1 MKRTIQEAAEW
12 INDRSAGLK
21 PGLIADI
28 EVLAT
33 DQGFAED
40 ADGIR
45 SVAYQGWRVED
56 FQELLGLIS

>member
-1 MKRTIQEAAEW
+1 MKRTIQEAAQW
-12 INDRSAGLK
+12 INGSSADLK
-21 PGLIADI
+21 SGLIADI

>member
-1 MKRTIQEAAEW
+1 MQRTIQEAAQW
-12 INDRSAGLK
+12 INSCTLLK
-21 PGLIADI
+21 PGLIADL

-33 DQGFAED
+33 DQGYAED

-45 SVAYQGWRVED
+45 LAAYQGWRVED

>member
-1 MKRTIQEAAEW
+1 MQCTILEAAQW
-12 INDRSAGLK
+12 INNCGQLK

>member
-1 MKRTIQEAAEW
+1 MQRTILEAAEW

-40 ADGIR
+40 EDGIR
-45 SVAYQGWRVED
+45 LVAYQGWRVED
-56 FQELLGLIS
+56 FRELLNLLK

>member
-1 MKRTIQEAAEW
+1 MLRTIQEAAQW
-12 INDRSAGLK
+12 INNCGQLK

-28 EVLAT
+28 EALAT

-40 ADGIR
+40 DDGIR
-45 SVAYQGWRVED
+45 SLAYQGWRVED

>member
-1 MKRTIQEAAEW
+1 MLHTIQEVAQW
-12 INDRSAGLK
+12 INNCGQLK
-21 PGLIADI
+21 PGLVADI

-40 ADGIR
+40 DDGIR
-45 SVAYQGWRVED
+45 SLAYPLWRVED

>member
-1 MKRTIQEAAEW
+1 MQRTIQEAAQW
-12 INDRSAGLK
+12 INNCGQLK
-21 PGLIADI
+21 PGLVADI

-40 ADGIR
+40 DDGIR
-45 SVAYQGWRVED
+45 SLAYPLWRVED